1 MINKT
6 NITDVIKLSLSN
18 YLIDYRSQMKLLYIT
33 FGILLFSSLSVTMSM
48 GQGYVRLSRGDPL
61 MSILSQN
68 HANEDVMPDESD
80 SFGVWRQKWGKKKNF
95 LDFIVRKYYKNY
107 DLGARDKR
115 IVGQQPLMIEP
126 YLRPNLDYLDI

>member
-1 MINKT
+1 
-6 NITDVIKLSLSN
+6 
-18 YLIDYRSQMKLLYIT
+18 MKLLYVA

-48 GQGYVRLSRGDPL
+48 GQGYVRLSRGDPT
-61 MSILSQN
+61 MSALLQN
-68 HANEDVMPDESD
+68 HANEDVVPYESD
-80 SFGVWRQKWGKKKNF
+80 SFGVRRQTWAKKKNF

-107 DLGARDKR
+107 DLEARDKR

>member
-1 MINKT
+1 
-6 NITDVIKLSLSN
+6 
-18 YLIDYRSQMKLLYIT
+18 MKLLYVA

-68 HANEDVMPDESD
+68 HAKEDAMPDESD
-80 SFGVWRQKWGKKKNF
+80 SFGVPRQKWGKKKNF

-107 DLGARDKR
+107 DLEARDKR